1 MFESMARDT
10 LQAESRRAVSRG
22 QSSSRLTARRSVLP
36 RSFYCR
42 PTLEVTAGLLGKVLV
57 HDAPEGTTAGMI
69 VEAEAYIGEDDPAC
83 HAAPGPTRRNQPLYG
98 PPGFAYVYFNY
109 GMHCLT
115 NVVTEEEGSPA
126 AVLLRALDPL
136 EGMEL
141 MERRRAAL
149 GRARVIPVTNLC
161 RGPGNLSRAMGITL
175 RDNRADLCGSP
186 LRIEDWG
193 LAVGDIKWTPRIGI
207 SVGTEHPWRCHVV
220 GHPAVSGPRKL

>member
-1 MFESMARDT
+1 M
-10 LQAESRRAVSRG
+10 SREEP
-22 QSSSRLTARRSVLP
+22 SSRAATRRSVLS
-36 RSFYCR
+36 RNFYSR
-42 PTLEVTAGLLGKVLV
+42 PTLEVAAALLGKVLV
-57 HDAPEGTTAGMI
+57 HDTPEGTSAGII

-115 NVVTEEEGSPA
+115 NAVTEEEGRPA
-126 AVLLRALDPL
+126 AVLLRALEPF
-136 EGMEL
+136 EGVEL
-141 MERRRAAL
+141 MARRRAAL
-149 GRARVIPVTNLC
+149 GRPRVAAAANLC

-193 LAVGDIKWTPRIGI
+193 IAPGDICWTPRIGI
-207 SVGTEHPWRCHVV
+207 SVGTEHRWRCHLA
-220 GHPAVSGPRKL
+220 GHPAVSGPRRANS